1 MNEKTRLVGKRFTVS
16 LFASF
21 CLGSLDCTVKLWDFT
36 KLAEEMSLEDVN
48 VSHNPDVKTSTE
60 SYLLRTFATKNTS
73 ILTLHF
79 SRRNLL
85 LGVGMFDS
93 T

>member
-1 MNEKTRLVGKRFTVS
+1 MKIYQMIINRVTLS
-16 LFASF
+16 
-21 CLGSLDCTVKLWDFT
+21 GSLDCTLKLWDFT

-48 VSHNPDVKTSTE
+48 VSHNPDVKTNSE

>member
-1 MNEKTRLVGKRFTVS
+1 ML
-16 LFASF
+16 
-21 CLGSLDCTVKLWDFT
+21 LGSLDCTLKLWDFT

-48 VSHNPDVKTSTE
+48 VSHNPDVKTNAE

-73 ILTLHF
+73 VLTVHF

-85 LGVGMFDS
+85 LGIGMFDS

>member
-1 MNEKTRLVGKRFTVS
+1 MVI
-16 LFASF
+16 
-21 CLGSLDCTVKLWDFT
+21 LGALDYTLKLWDFT
-36 KLAEEMSLEDVN
+36 KLADEMSLEDVN
-48 VSHNPDVKTSTE
+48 VSHNPDVKTNAE

-85 LGVGMFDS
+85 LSIGMFES
-93 T
+93 N